1 MSDLLPKNELFPM
14 CSSKNANNHLQIG
27 GCDVVDLVSQ
37 YGTPLYIYDEF
48 TLRNMCN
55 QFKSAFNSRY
65 ENTKILYASKAFINK
80 AIAQIMRDEGLGLD
94 VVSGGE
100 LFVAI
105 DAGIDVNNV
114 YFHGNNKS
122 SEELEFAVKNKI
134 GRIVVDNFYELLV
147 F

>member
-1 MSDLLPKNELFPM
+1 MSNLLPNSELFPM
-14 CSSKNANNHLQIG
+14 RSSINAKDHLEIG
-27 GCDVVDLVSQ
+27 GCDVVDLVNK

-80 AIAQIMRDEGLGLD
+80 AIAQIIRDEGLGLD

-105 DAGIDVNNV
+105 DGAILCATIFRG
-114 YFHGNNKS
+114 
-122 SEELEFAVKNKI
+122 
-134 GRIVVDNFYELLV
+134 
-147 F
+147 